1 LCTYCLYPGK
11 QSFFLDD
18 VSSLQR
24 RRWCETKSFLFWT
37 FWKEFPLVSFLYI
50 WLSTASFTLILSQIQ
65 NLSSFTSLV
74 LPQHF
79 HSFFES
85 MATPYEGVFSALELI
100 KLHLLGEVSPVG
112 SSVSQSHSQSLSD
125 SVGSQASSSGSS
137 MAIPDPFRSDDFFD
151 FTFDTNFFR
160 FQANPEIIDL
170 TTPKSLTSTS
180 ESTDGCFESEAK
192 SSLVDL
198 RASQTQPNSS
208 SFEFELG
215 SPTNRKPA
223 LKISLPG
230 KSKTEWI
237 QFGNPNA
244 QPEPSVSVPK
254 NPSLEVKR
262 HYRGVRQ
269 RPWGKYAAEIRDPN
283 RRGSRMWLGTFDT
296 AIEAAKAYDRAA
308 FKLRGSK
315 AILNFPLEAGKLETK
330 AASGERKRRRE
341 EDKAAKETVVVKK
354 ERSTES
360 HQNTASSSCC
370 TWDIPL
376 KPSSW
381 TSVWESDVKGVFSV
395 PPLSPLSPHSPF
407 GFTQLMVV

>member
-1 LCTYCLYPGK
+1 
-11 QSFFLDD
+11 
-18 VSSLQR
+18 
-24 RRWCETKSFLFWT
+24 
-37 FWKEFPLVSFLYI
+37 
-50 WLSTASFTLILSQIQ
+50 
-65 NLSSFTSLV
+65 
-74 LPQHF
+74 
-79 HSFFES
+79 
-85 MATPYEGVFSALELI
+85 MATPFEGVSSALELI
-100 KLHLLGEVSPVG
+100 KLHLLGEASPVG
-112 SSVSQSHSQSLSD
+112 SFVSQSLSD

-137 MAIPDPFRSDDFFD
+137 MAIPDPFSSDDFFD
-151 FTFDTNFFR
+151 FTFDADFFQ

-180 ESTDGCFESEAK
+180 QSTDGCFESEAK

-208 SFEFELG
+208 CSFEFESG

-223 LKISLPG
+223 LKISLPA

-244 QPEPSVSVPK
+244 QSEPSLPVQE
-254 NPSLEVKR
+254 NPSVEVKK

-283 RRGSRMWLGTFDT
+283 RRGSRVWLGTFDT
-296 AIEAAKAYDRAA
+296 AIDAAKAYDRAA

-330 AASGERKRRRE
+330 ATSGERKRRRE
-341 EDKAAKETVVVKK
+341 EEEAAKETVVVKK
-354 ERSTES
+354 ERSIES
-360 HQNTASSSCC
+360 HQNTASSSSSCAG
-370 TWDIPL
+370 DIPL
-376 KPSSW
+376 TPSSW
-381 TSVWESDVKGVFSV
+381 TWVWECDVKGVFSV
-395 PPLSPLSPHSPF
+395 PPLSPLSPHLPF